1 MIPLVS
7 ITLLIDMLCF
17 IFIYFSRLMS
27 NDVTLSVI
35 GEDLNADTVQAE
47 EDDETP
53 QQLAERTLNDVFKTS
68 IF

>member
-1 MIPLVS
+1 
-7 ITLLIDMLCF
+7 
-17 IFIYFSRLMS
+17 MS

-53 QQLAERTLNDVFKTS
+53 QQLAERTPNDVFKTS

>member
-17 IFIYFSRLMS
+17 IFIYFARLMS
-27 NDVTLSVI
+27 NGVTLSVI

-53 QQLAERTLNDVFKTS
+53 
-68 IF
+68 